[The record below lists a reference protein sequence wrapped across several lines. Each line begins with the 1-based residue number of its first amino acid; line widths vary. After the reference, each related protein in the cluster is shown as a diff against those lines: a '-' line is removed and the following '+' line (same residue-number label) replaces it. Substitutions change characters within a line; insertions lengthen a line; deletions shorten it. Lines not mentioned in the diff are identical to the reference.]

1 MEGRIMSTRGTAFFE
16 IQESPSS
23 KPGIV
28 GRIGIPRDGYPKGF
42 GYEICA
48 IISSVRI
55 DSCTES
61 PIEQQLKQ
69 HCYRNVDRAVLHILY
84 KYPSDY
90 FFEDEYVYRFIIAP
104 YKTENTSYR
113 LEEVMH
119 VEVKHNRRRKEFDGS
134 FGEFRIF
141 CDRSD

>member
-1 MEGRIMSTRGTAFFE
+1 MSTRGTAFFE

-28 GRIGIPRDGYPKGF
+28 GRIGIPRDGYPEGF
-42 GYEICA
+42 GFEICA

-55 DSCTES
+55 DTCTVS
-61 PIEQQLKQ
+61 PIEQQIKQ
-69 HCYRNVDRAVLHILY
+69 HCYRNVERAILHILY
-84 KYPSDY
+84 KRPSDY

-104 YKTENTSYR
+104 YKIENTSYR
-113 LEEVMH
+113 LEEIID
-119 VEVKHNRRRKEFDGS
+119 VEVKHNRSSIEFTGS
-134 FGEFRIF
+134 FEEFRIF